1 MSIALVEHTGPWTP
15 DDVEALPDL
24 GVTRTT
30 LTVHE
35 HDLYSVESGG
45 PAGYHTLTFKPA
57 SGGPLQ
63 AFAFTFGAGTR

>member
-1 MSIALVEHTGPWTP
+1 MNLVAGATTP
-15 DDVEALPDL
+15 VTVTVELDGATL
-24 GVTRTT
+24 TT